1 MNKRMKYLHE
11 HGVFKPECII
21 YLLLNKGKVRYVG
34 QSIYGLT
41 RVKQHLLQKE
51 KVFDD
56 YKIIKCKKEEL
67 NDMENYYILKYNP
80 IYNLRLNTNMVG
92 VNYMRDQLLL
102 HFEYTVYGEK
112 FLSNILKNIK
122 TDYVV
127 YRGKKR
133 IHINLANKIIKE
145 LIEYAENTMN
155 KY

>member
-67 NDMENYYILKYNP
+67 NDLENYYILKYNP
-80 IYNLRLNTNMVG
+80 TYNLTLHTNMV
-92 VNYMRDQLLL
+92 
-102 HFEYTVYGEK
+102 
-112 FLSNILKNIK
+112 
-122 TDYVV
+122 VV
-127 YRGKKR
+127 
-133 IHINLANKIIKE
+133 
-145 LIEYAENTMN
+145 
-155 KY
+155 